1 VREQEVQLHYY
12 TVASPTD
19 GIVGDIPVR
28 VGDRVTV
35 STLLT
40 TVDQPGALE
49 AYVYVPVERAA
60 EVKVGTPVEILDEG
74 SKPLATSR
82 IRFISPQVDNQTQ
95 TVLVKAAIESTSRLR
110 TGEFIRARVV
120 WGTHDSP
127 TIPVL
132 AVTRISGQYFG
143 YVAEEKDGS
152 LVARQRPLS
161 VGQIV
166 GNDYVVRDGI
176 KPGDR
181 IIVSGTQFLADGVPV
196 SPQG

>member
-1 VREQEVQLHYY
+1 
-12 TVASPTD
+12 
-19 GIVGDIPVR
+19 VGDIPVR

-35 STLLT
+35 STMLT

-49 AYVYVPVERAA
+49 AYVYVPVERAPD
-60 EVKVGTPVEILDEG
+60 VKIGTPVEILDAG
-74 SKPLATSR
+74 GKTLAQSR
-82 IRFISPQVDNQTQ
+82 VRFISPEVDNQTQ
-95 TVLVKAAIESTSRLR
+95 TVLVKAAIESTSTLR

-120 WGTHDSP
+120 WGTHDGP

-143 YVAEEKDGS
+143 FVAEEKDGS